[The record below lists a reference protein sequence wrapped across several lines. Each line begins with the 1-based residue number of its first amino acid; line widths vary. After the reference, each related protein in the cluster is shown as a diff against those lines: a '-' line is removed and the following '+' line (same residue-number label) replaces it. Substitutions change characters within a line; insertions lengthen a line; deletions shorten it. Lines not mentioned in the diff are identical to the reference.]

1 MENRN
6 LLDGDVTC
14 PHNVSFF
21 FWFETDKK
29 IDLETRNDVLF
40 LLQVEQKTIEQ
51 KKKKKKKDKDTCTK
65 SLTEARR
72 THSGILGACSIGRT
86 STLSRKWTSTFILI
100 QRDADNRQTKRT
112 AFLSFVLSK
121 VCVTSTWTYLA
132 VFVLKKKMEWRDVLT
147 SVE

>member
-51 KKKKKKKDKDTCTK
+51 KKRKKI
-65 SLTEARR
+65 R
-72 THSGILGACSIGRT
+72 TRVQSHWL
-86 STLSRKWTSTFILI
+86 
-100 QRDADNRQTKRT
+100 RQDGHTQESWEHVR
-112 AFLSFVLSK
+112 
-121 VCVTSTWTYLA
+121 
-132 VFVLKKKMEWRDVLT
+132 
-147 SVE
+147 